1 MFHRELQQYADAL
14 RAATIDA
21 KNNLRDVVSTLEGC
35 SDVLYA
41 ETIETPTH
49 DGVKS
54 IQLHVCSKQGSLS
67 LNFRVGLDY
76 YLLRKGYLSCGGD
89 LYPIVWND
97 DYAKFGYPLEEHRR
111 TVYEF
116 VKAVLEGF

>member
-1 MFHRELQQYADAL
+1 MFYRELQQYTDAL
-14 RAATIDA
+14 RKATIDA
-21 KNNLRDVVSTLEGC
+21 DNNLRDVVSAIEQC

-41 ETIETPTH
+41 ETIESPTH

-54 IQLHVCSKQGSLS
+54 LQLHVCSKHGSLS

-76 YLLRKGYLSCGGD
+76 YMVRKSYLSCDGD
-89 LYPIVWND
+89 LYPVVWNN
-97 DYAKFGYPLEEHRR
+97 DYSKFIYPLEEHRR